1 MSGILVSGIESE
13 VSYDAQ
19 AAIRSYLTFTFMY
32 CLAIVAAILLGA
44 PGGLIPTSFYWF
56 WITSP
61 IIYHVSSIALGIF
74 ISFLPLLIV
83 FNLNFMWFRGIV
95 NNGPPSKRI
104 IITGTVFGTIMAL
117 PLLMLMVYLVIV
129 AQEVTWGLWEA
140 IPYYIAILWVVV
152 LIYVLLISVYSVKNK
167 RRYLASSIL
176 NPRLWAAYFLVFLLL
191 LLPIAAVLRPFS
203 RGYFQYIP
211 LADVPDLFL
220 RALLIALVLPALSL
234 AFVLNVK
241 PNRDRSGTTEFEIS
255 P

>member
-1 MSGILVSGIESE
+1 MSGIDSE
-13 VSYDAQ
+13 ASYSTQTAVQ
-19 AAIRSYLTFTFMY
+19 SYLTFTFMY

-44 PGGLIPTSFYWF
+44 QGGLIPASFYWF

-95 NNGPPSKRI
+95 NNRPPSQSI
-104 IITGTVFGTIMAL
+104 IVTGTIFGTVIAL
-117 PLLMLMVYLVIV
+117 PLLMIMVYLVIV

-140 IPYYIAILWVVV
+140 IPYYLSILCAIV
-152 LIYVLLISVYSVKNK
+152 LIYVLLISVHSVENK
-167 RRYLASSIL
+167 RRHLTSSIL

-191 LLPIAAVLRPFS
+191 LLPVAAILRPFS
-203 RGYFQYIP
+203 RGYFHYIP

-220 RALLIALVLPALSL
+220 RAFLVALVLPALSL
-234 AFVLNVK
+234 AFVFNVK
-241 PNRDRSGTTEFEIS
+241 PNYNKSGASEFET
-255 P
+255 